1 MAGAAAVTLT
11 AGMLAALTRQ
21 GGRPGSAGRPPAAP
35 PGSSGSVTLPATP
48 GAEPSPTPDQQEPLA
63 VDPTGRVAPT
73 AADPAADP
81 AGRSYRVL
89 TQEERVLH
97 VARRLTFGPTTALLA
112 EIRSSGAD
120 AFIAAQ
126 LEPAKIDDRACDELL
141 APFGTRNESAAQ
153 IDERENG
160 LLSRPKGQA
169 MSELRMATFVR
180 AVHSRR
186 QLLEVMV
193 GFWTDHFNIWPAGDG
208 ALQAEK
214 PVDDRTVVR
223 PHAMGR
229 FIDLLQASAHSP
241 AMLRY
246 LDNRIS
252 TADRP
257 NENYARELL
266 ELHTV
271 GRGNHSEDDVSSTA
285 AVLSGWT
292 VDDAHRFRFDPGRH
306 ADGPASVLGWS
317 TAGTSGPRAIADG
330 EALLGHLARHP
341 ATARHLAAKLARRFV
356 HDDPPASL
364 VERLAAIYLRHD
376 TALVPVLAHLFTSPE
391 FDDAFGAKFRRP
403 IEFAAQ
409 VLRVTG
415 AVVDTADPKTR
426 TALDWRLRQMGQQ
439 PFDWPAPDGYP
450 DVAASWLSPNDVL
463 GRWNLS
469 SVVAGGNLPGVT
481 IDQRSIVEPT
491 IGSSV
496 ADAASH
502 VLRKL
507 LPGSPVE
514 PALVSALV
522 EASGLAADDA
532 VTAGDRRRVEL
543 MVAVAL
549 ASFPAQVR

>member
-1 MAGAAAVTLT
+1 MPASSSSSTPWGVGTTRRTTSAPRPPCSAAGPSTTHIASDSIP
-11 AGMLAALTRQ
+11 AGTRTDRHRCWV
-21 GGRPGSAGRPPAAP
+21 GRLPGRP
-35 PGSSGSVTLPATP
+35 V
-48 GAEPSPTPDQQEPLA
+48 
-63 VDPTGRVAPT
+63 
-73 AADPAADP
+73 
-81 AGRSYRVL
+81 
-89 TQEERVLH
+89 
-97 VARRLTFGPTTALLA
+97 
-112 EIRSSGAD
+112 
-120 AFIAAQ
+120 
-126 LEPAKIDDRACDELL
+126 
-141 APFGTRNESAAQ
+141 
-153 IDERENG
+153 
-160 LLSRPKGQA
+160 
-169 MSELRMATFVR
+169 
-180 AVHSRR
+180 
-186 QLLEVMV
+186 
-193 GFWTDHFNIWPAGDG
+193 
-208 ALQAEK
+208 
-214 PVDDRTVVR
+214 
-223 PHAMGR
+223 
-229 FIDLLQASAHSP
+229 
-241 AMLRY
+241 
-246 LDNRIS
+246 
-252 TADRP
+252 
-257 NENYARELL
+257 
-266 ELHTV
+266 
-271 GRGNHSEDDVSSTA
+271 
-285 AVLSGWT
+285 
-292 VDDAHRFRFDPGRH
+292 
-306 ADGPASVLGWS
+306 
-317 TAGTSGPRAIADG
+317 RAIADG

-403 IEFAAQ
+403 IEFAAE